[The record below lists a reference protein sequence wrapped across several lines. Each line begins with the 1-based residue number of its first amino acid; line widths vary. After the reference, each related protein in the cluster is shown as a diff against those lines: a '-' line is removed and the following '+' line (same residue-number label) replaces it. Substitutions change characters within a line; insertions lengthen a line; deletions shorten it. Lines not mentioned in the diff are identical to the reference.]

1 MNTLITRYEEIA
13 MNAWPALENVLYDG
27 WVLRFANG
35 YTRRANSINPIYR
48 STMDVSA
55 KLARCEEIYSQ
66 RGLRTIFKMTE
77 AVFPGNLDHLLD
89 GKGYAREAETSV
101 QTVMLDSVE
110 PKIDPRVDISSRAD
124 DLWFDAFFR
133 TSRADV
139 KYRSTLSSMLDKS
152 IQPKCF
158 ARIRDGGSIVA
169 CGIGV
174 LEEKV
179 VGLFDIIVEERLRGR
194 GLGRVITESILA
206 WARNAGAE
214 ESYLQ
219 VMMDNNIARGL
230 YHKLGYTEIYRYWYR
245 VSRGP

>member
-13 MNAWPALENVLYDG
+13 MNAWPALENALYDG
-27 WVLRFANG
+27 WVLRFADG
-35 YTRRANSINPIYR
+35 YTRRANSVNPIYP

-66 RGLRTIFKMTE
+66 RGLRAIFKMTE
-77 AVFPGNLDHLLD
+77 AVFPDNLDHLLED
-89 GKGYAREAETSV
+89 KGYAREAETSV
-101 QTVMLDSVE
+101 QTVMLGSVGA
-110 PKIDPRVDISSRAD
+110 KIDPRVEINSRAD
-124 DLWFDAFFR
+124 EQWLDAFFR
-133 TSRADV
+133 ASRADV
-139 KYRSTLSSMLDKS
+139 KYRSTLSSMLDRS

-158 ARIRDGGSIVA
+158 ARIWDGGSIVA

-174 LEEKV
+174 LEEKI

-206 WARNAGAE
+206 WARNAGAD

-219 VMMDNNIARGL
+219 VMMDNNLARRL
-230 YHKLGYTEIYRYWYR
+230 YHKMGYREIYRYWYR
-245 VSRGP
+245 VSRAP